1 MTTAFEDPEPLS
13 PALVAF
19 VRDEMERLHVPGV
32 SVGVYHAGRVIAQ
45 GFGVTNVDHP
55 SAVDEHTPFQIG
67 STSKTFTATV
77 LMQEVEAGRI
87 DFEARIRDYL
97 PDFALQSEEDA
108 ERITLRHLVTHHG
121 GWSGDYF
128 RDAGRGDDALAKHVA
143 KMRNSPQIVE
153 AGRAFSYNNAGY
165 YVLGR
170 MLEVVTGRG
179 YEELITDRI
188 FRPLRMRRS
197 FYFAE
202 DVINLGPAAGHHYRE
217 DDGPAVAMPYHM
229 SRGTMPG
236 GGIIS
241 TAVDQ
246 ARYIA
251 LHADIDD
258 GRSGDQALL
267 HPDTLRLMQTPHAEA
282 GSMCDQVGISWML
295 DDLETAQPTV
305 KHGGATNGHLSS
317 FELVPSERFGVT
329 VLTNCDTGRELRDT
343 VAAAVRDELIG
354 PRPPVERGSWTPDDP
369 GEYAG
374 VYRVTLAEPHVTV
387 REGQVYVEA
396 RTPERILSARPLS
409 SPGDP
414 PVRIQF
420 YAPDRAVIV
429 EPPRTGERCE
439 FVRDESGQIEYLR
452 WDGRLSLRDGAHS

>member
-1 MTTAFEDPEPLS
+1 MPIAFDQPEPLS
-13 PALVAF
+13 PALASF

-45 GFGVTNVDHP
+45 GLGVTNVDHP
-55 SAVDEHTPFQIG
+55 AQVDEHTPFQIG
-67 STSKTFTATV
+67 STSKTYTATV

-87 DFEARIRDYL
+87 DFDARIRDYL

-128 RDAGRGDDALAKHVA
+128 RDAGRGDEALARHVG
-143 KMRNSPQIVE
+143 KMRNSPQIVP

-170 MLEVVTGRG
+170 MLEVVTGRV

-202 DVINLGPAAGHHYRE
+202 EVINLGPAAGHVYRADE
-217 DDGPAVAMPYHM
+217 GPVVAMPYHM

-241 TAVDQ
+241 SAADQ

-251 LHADIDD
+251 LHADI
-258 GRSGDQALL
+258 GAAEGDRALL
-267 HPDTLRLMQTPHAEA
+267 SPETLRRMQTPHAEA

-295 DDLETAQPTV
+295 DDVETAQPTV

-354 PRPPVERGSWTPDDP
+354 PRPLVQRGSWTPENPD
-369 GEYAG
+369 EYAG
-374 VYRVTLAEPHVTV
+374 AYRATLAEPHVTV

-396 RTPERILSARPLS
+396 RTPERILAARPLN

-429 EPPRTGERCE
+429 EPPRAGERCE
-439 FVRDESGQIEYLR
+439 FVRDTEGKIEYLR
-452 WDGRLSLRDGAHS
+452 WDGRLSLRDEDHI

>member
-1 MTTAFEDPEPLS
+1 MTDAFDQPEPLS
-13 PALVAF
+13 AALANF
-19 VRDEMERLHVPGV
+19 VREEMRRLHVPGV
-32 SVGVYHAGRVIAQ
+32 SVGVYHGGRVLAE

-55 SAVDEHTPFQIG
+55 STVDAHTPFQIG

-87 DFEARIRDYL
+87 DLEATVRTYL
-97 PDFALQSEEDA
+97 PDFELQSEEDA
-108 ERITLRHLVTHHG
+108 ARITLRHLVTHRG

-128 RDAGRGDDALAKHVA
+128 RDAGRGDKALARHVG
-143 KMRNSPQIVE
+143 KMRNSPQIVA
-153 AGRAFSYNNAGY
+153 AGRAFTYNNAGF
-165 YVLGR
+165 YVIGR
-170 MLEVVTGRG
+170 VLEVVTGRV
-179 YEELITDRI
+179 YEELITDRV
-188 FRPLRMRRS
+188 FRPLGMSRS

-202 DVINLGPAAGHHYRE
+202 DVINLGPAAGHIYRPGQ
-217 DDGPAVAMPYHM
+217 GPVVAMPYHM

-251 LHADIDD
+251 LHADI
-258 GRSGDQALL
+258 GAGGGGLL
-267 HPDTLRLMQTPHAEA
+267 RPDTLRLMQTPQAEA

-295 DDLETAQPTV
+295 DDLETPPPTV

-329 VLTNCDTGRELRDT
+329 VLTNCDMGRELRDT
-343 VAAAVRDELIG
+343 VAVAVREELIG
-354 PRPPVERGSWTPDDP
+354 PRPVVQRGSWQPP
-369 GEYAG
+369 NAEEYAG
-374 VYRVTLAEPHVTV
+374 VYRATLAEPHVTT
-387 REGQVYVEA
+387 RDGQVFVEA
-396 RTPERILSARPLS
+396 RTPERILSARPLN

-420 YAPDRAVIV
+420 YAPDRAVIT

-439 FVRDESGQIEYLR
+439 FVRDETGAIEYLR
-452 WDGRLSLRDGAHS
+452 WDGRLSLRDGAHT